1 MKTATPFNEIAS
13 RMSLLSKGAGKV
25 TIIQHGL
32 MSRIFKVT
40 NCNLRE
46 CEDGMFVAISG
57 ENEVRFW
64 IEDIY
69 LINQRNEIRLRCST
83 LS

>member
-1 MKTATPFNEIAS
+1 MKTATPLNEINS
-13 RMSLLSKGAGKV
+13 RMSLLSKGTGKV

-40 NCNLRE
+40 NCDLRE
-46 CEDGMFVAISG
+46 CEDGIFVATNG
-57 ENEVRFW
+57 GNEVRFW
-64 IEDIY
+64 MEDIY